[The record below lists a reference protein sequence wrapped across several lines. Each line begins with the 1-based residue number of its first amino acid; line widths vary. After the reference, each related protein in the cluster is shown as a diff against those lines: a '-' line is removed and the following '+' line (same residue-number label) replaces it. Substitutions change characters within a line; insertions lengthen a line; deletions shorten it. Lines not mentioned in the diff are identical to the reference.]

1 MEWATQIV
9 QNLGNIIQALGPADI
24 LSALL
29 DIAVV
34 SYLIYRLM
42 LLVSRTS
49 TANVARAI
57 LLLVV
62 VLWVSELLH
71 LRVINFILGRTLELG
86 FLALIVIFQP
96 ELRKVLEQLG
106 NNRLKNFFAK
116 EIESSELDEAINQTT
131 TAYTALS
138 KDRVGALM
146 IFERDNLLDDV
157 IKTGTALD
165 CAVEAAL
172 LKNIFWNKA
181 PLHDGAVIV
190 RAGRIVGAGCMLPMT
205 ASTTLSKDLGMRHR
219 AAVGISERS
228 DAVAAVVSEETGSIS
243 LAVGGNLMQHLA
255 PEKLEQFL
263 RSELM
268 PQQQEEERKAFFLS
282 GLFKSKKGGEGDEKE
297 DPEAQ

>member
-1 MEWATQIV
+1 MEWAAQMF
-9 QNLGNIIQALGPADI
+9 QNLGNTIQMLGPADI
-24 LSALL
+24 LSGIL

-34 SYLIYRLM
+34 AYLIYRVM

-57 LLLVV
+57 VILVV
-62 VLWVSELLH
+62 ILWVSELLH
-71 LRVINFILGRTLELG
+71 LKVLNFILGRTLELG

-116 EIESSELDEAINQTT
+116 EETASELDEAITQTA

-146 IFERDNLLDDV
+146 VFERDNILDD
-157 IKTGTALD
+157 IIRTGTPLD
-165 CAVEAAL
+165 CAVDAAL

-181 PLHDGAVIV
+181 PLHDGAVII
-190 RAGRIVGAGCMLPMT
+190 RSGRIVGAGCMLPMT
-205 ASTTLSKDLGMRHR
+205 ASTELSKDLGMRHR
-219 AAVGISERS
+219 AAVGASERS
-228 DAVAAVVSEETGSIS
+228 DAVVAVVSEETGSIS
-243 LAVGGNLMQHLA
+243 LAVGGTLMQHLA
-255 PEKLEQFL
+255 PEKLEQYL

-268 PQQQEEERKAFFLS
+268 PQKKEAERKEFFLS
-282 GLFKSKKGGEGDEKE
+282 GLFKSKKGGAGRGAE
-297 DPEAQ
+297 DREAQ

>member
-1 MEWATQIV
+1 MEWVAQMF
-9 QNLGNIIQALGPADI
+9 QNLGNTIQALGPADVVSSI
-24 LSALL
+24 L

-34 SYLIYRLM
+34 AYLIYRLM

-57 LLLVV
+57 VLLVV

-86 FLALIVIFQP
+86 FLALVVIFQP
-96 ELRKVLEQLG
+96 ELRKGLEQLG
-106 NNRLKNFFAK
+106 NNRLKNLFTK
-116 EIESSELDEAINQTT
+116 EAETSELDTAITQTV

-146 IFERDNLLDDV
+146 VFERDILLDDV
-157 IKTGTALD
+157 VRTGTALD

-172 LKNIFWNKA
+172 LKNLFWNKA

-190 RAGRIVGAGCMLPMT
+190 RSGRIVGAGCMLPMT

-219 AAVGISERS
+219 AAVGVSERS
-228 DAVAAVVSEETGSIS
+228 DAVVAVVSEETGSIS
-243 LAVGGNLMQHLA
+243 LAVGGSLMQHLA

-268 PQQQEEERKAFFLS
+268 PQQKEEERKAFFLS
-282 GLFKSKKGGEGDEKE
+282 GLFRSRKGGEGRGEEDET
-297 DPEAQ
+297 AQ